1 MTTENVNNFEQAS
14 RLKLRFDSNVGL
26 ITVEDLW
33 TLPLTHTSKV
43 SLDAIAVALNK
54 ELKGSEE
61 SFVTNSKKDE
71 LLKLK
76 FDIVKYIIDVRLEEN
91 KKKTEEVQRKAKLEN
106 IDQLIAQKKNEQLA
120 GMSLEELEALKAGI

>member
-1 MTTENVNNFEQAS
+1 MTTEVNIFEAAS

-33 TLPLTHTSKV
+33 TLPLSHTSKV
-43 SLDAIAVALNK
+43 SLDGIAVALNK

-61 SFVTNSKKDE
+61 SFVTNAKKDE
-71 LLKLK
+71 IVKLK
-76 FDIVKYIIDVRLEEN
+76 FDIVKYVIDVRLEEN

-106 IDQLIAQKKNEQLA
+106 IDQLIAQKQNEKLA
-120 GMSLEELEALKAGI
+120 NLSLEELEALKANI